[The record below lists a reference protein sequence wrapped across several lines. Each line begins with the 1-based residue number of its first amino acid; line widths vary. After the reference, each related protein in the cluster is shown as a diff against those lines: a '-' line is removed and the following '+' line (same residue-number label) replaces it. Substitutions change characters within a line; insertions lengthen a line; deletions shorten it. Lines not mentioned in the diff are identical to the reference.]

1 MSCSILVDDENL
13 DALQKTAD
21 YRVLRGIF
29 KSAGIASIIFGVIAV
44 AVGAW
49 LGIGYTLFN
58 NLWILF
64 GIFLFGVGIWLI
76 AGMPRQVG
84 LIAYGMLFV
93 LAGMWNVIGAGSMI
107 NILYT
112 GNPIYKIIYQLIFIL
127 GIFQIIWGV
136 QIIPRY
142 GRFSGVSIQ
151 KPSEENQR
159 WFDQA
164 VNSISGAKPED
175 SRDIIE
181 FKPRGFNENKWKG
194 KLEEE
199 VAIFVQGKVDDM
211 FIATKEQVKII
222 DYGNTPRGKSL
233 WATLQIRNRKIKA
246 IFSPE
251 SFKRYETWKS
261 GDTV

>member
-1 MSCSILVDDENL
+1 MDLSISIDDENL
-13 DALQKTAD
+13 DALQKTED
-21 YRVLRGIF
+21 YKILRGIF

-44 AVGAW
+44 ATGVLPRLEDSFYSPVW
-49 LGIGYTLFN
+49 
-58 NLWILF
+58 
-64 GIFLFGVGIWLI
+64 FLCGVLLLGVGIWLI
-76 AGMPRQVG
+76 VGMPRPVG
-84 LIAYGMLFV
+84 LIVYGMLFV

-112 GNPIYKIIYQLIFIL
+112 GNPIFKLIFQVIFIL
-127 GIFQIIWGV
+127 GMFQIIWGI
-136 QIIPRY
+136 QTIPRY
-142 GRFSGVSIQ
+142 GRFSRASIQ